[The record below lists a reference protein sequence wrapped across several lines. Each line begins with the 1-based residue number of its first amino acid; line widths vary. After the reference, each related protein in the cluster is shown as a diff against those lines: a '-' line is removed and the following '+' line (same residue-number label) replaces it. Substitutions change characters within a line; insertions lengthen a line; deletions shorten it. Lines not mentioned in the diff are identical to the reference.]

1 MQPPKGCGRIAP
13 PEVGGKRKGAS
24 FWKRPPVCIGTIQLL
39 VRPALHGGGLGGQIL
54 AQIQL
59 GKLLV
64 LRQDDLIGI
73 QRVELERKRGCAQ
86 SQNVTALRPVAAE
99 EVEVPARHAE
109 SKDPGA

>member
-24 FWKRPPVCIGTIQLL
+24 FWKRPIGTIQLL

-73 QRVELERKRGCAQ
+73 QRVELERQRGCAQ